1 MTDENL
7 CNNEKVVSQN
17 RPKQEVLVANF
28 QQQQQQKSQLNTAIC
43 NGDHFFGNSSS
54 YLTEGT
60 NKNSKRGPCFR
71 FSTLCSPIPLHLRWP
86 KTLL

>member
-28 QQQQQQKSQLNTAIC
+28 QQQQQQQQKASLILQ
-43 NGDHFFGNSSS
+43 FV
-54 YLTEGT
+54 TEII
-60 NKNSKRGPCFR
+60 F
-71 FSTLCSPIPLHLRWP
+71 
-86 KTLL
+86 

>member
-28 QQQQQQKSQLNTAIC
+28 QQQQQQQKSQLNTAI
-43 NGDHFFGNSSS
+43 
-54 YLTEGT
+54 
-60 NKNSKRGPCFR
+60 
-71 FSTLCSPIPLHLRWP
+71 
-86 KTLL
+86 

>member
-28 QQQQQQKSQLNTAIC
+28 QQQQQQQKSQLDTAIC
-43 NGDHFFGNSSS
+43 NGDHF
-54 YLTEGT
+54 LV
-60 NKNSKRGPCFR
+60 
-71 FSTLCSPIPLHLRWP
+71 TLHHI
-86 KTLL
+86 